1 MCIFSSEKTAKRSL
15 NDVRH
20 VHEMPLVVIAVGGPY
35 FTQAGVILHS
45 GRRREISLL
54 RVQGR
59 TDADGRRKCGHLYS
73 RPRSSG
79 PKLGPAAAAAVPH
92 FPFLLEASA
101 RCQMARCGA
110 APGKNGRHAD
120 NNEPLLR
127 TSYSS
132 KDREILKTCR
142 DNIGTLRRE
151 RMRKLRAKEGWLP
164 LSNVANHTSGRR
176 PPLFSV

>member
-1 MCIFSSEKTAKRSL
+1 MDEGAKSL
-15 NDVRH
+15 SFAFRD
-20 VHEMPLVVIAVGGPY
+20 
-35 FTQAGVILHS
+35 
-45 GRRREISLL
+45 
-54 RVQGR
+54 GR
-59 TDADGRRKCGHLYS
+59 TRTDGANADICIRGRGLR
-73 RPRSSG
+73 G
-79 PKLGPAAAAAVPH
+79 PNWGPPPPPLSPH